1 VTRDTLNARNMCINQ
16 TFQRT
21 AIKKPLPKQGPWGVA
36 PVLLR
41 HGLDRSEGQA
51 LPHQRN
57 TSDATDDR
65 NRRIHDRGGNRT
77 QRWRGRWRS
86 SGSVHRPAA
95 ISVSAYATP
104 MVCQPCVQLGVRR
117 THSSTKLQCWTGFIS
132 E

>member
-1 VTRDTLNARNMCINQ
+1 MTRDTLNARNMCINQ

-21 AIKKPLPKQGPWGVA
+21 AIKKPLPKQVPWGVA

-41 HGLDRSEGQA
+41 HDLDRSEGEA

-57 TSDATDDR
+57 TGDATDDR
-65 NRRIHDRGGNRT
+65 NRWIHDRGEIGLKA
-77 QRWRGRWRS
+77 G
-86 SGSVHRPAA
+86 AA
-95 ISVSAYATP
+95 DDAPVVRFTAIGVSAYDTSMA
-104 MVCQPCVQLGVRR
+104 CQPCVHLGVRR